1 MNKVIMNGYLVKDME
16 VRTTKSS
23 CVANLTIA
31 NKEGFGDYE
40 HTSFINCTMFGEK
53 RISALEK
60 YLLKGCKVLITGRWK
75 QDSYEHNE
83 GHNVY
88 THELLVD
95 DLEIERFVVEDEE
108 EEEINNKKNKKS
120 SNSNKRKR

>member
-16 VRTTKSS
+16 VRTTKTGY
-23 CVANLTIA
+23 VANLTIA

-53 RISALEK
+53 RIVALEK
-60 YLLKGCKVLITGRWK
+60 YLLKGCKVLITGKWK

-95 DLEIERFVVEDEE
+95 DLEIERFVDDEE
-108 EEEINNKKNKKS
+108 EEEKEEVKPKKNTTRKNNK
-120 SNSNKRKR
+120 RR